1 MRYVASA
8 SKLWDPE
15 QVGKLLEEN
24 ALKERHI
31 ERYKKIKLPKID
43 IIPSS
48 DYDPLL
54 RERPKPYSHV
64 SLPDILLKRDPAP
77 SRIDEQEEE
86 YYGSEPHVDDASSGY
101 AKSFR
106 SVRKKPNRKKR
117 MHKKSMQMNKLEIQ
131 IPSRGANEM
140 GNNEMGKFDG
150 ESILSEDSDSVS
162 EWQKR
167 VETAR
172 NVVDRTFDD
181 LYEKHREESRSSKKR
196 SSLGNELGGRERKT
210 EGQSWPKDY
219 KSLSSSMT
227 SNFEARGLEYA
238 SLDLKQ
244 KEELISHLLLRGI
257 GKEASTI
264 ESLMSDNKEDK
275 QSIVSV
281 GKRSI
286 VSESKIDL
294 SDHVSFPS
302 IEKPLSLS
310 DSSSVRGFKGN
321 ALHSSIPSLP
331 SSSSSKSLHS
341 SKEGSLRTGLL
352 ISSVNKLPPI
362 PATPY
367 VNENADVSNVRQEVK
382 LPVLAK
388 KITGLVHVKT
398 SNKGESDLD
407 GLFIGGRGIE
417 VGDVQVDLKGDHGK
431 DHVGDSISEDEVEDL
446 IKILRQREEDKEA
459 ERDLMITKMD
469 NDRLNGDDT
478 GKIFYKFVVENLE

>member
-1 MRYVASA
+1 MRYVASV

-54 RERPKPYSHV
+54 RERPIPYSHV

-131 IPSRGANEM
+131 IPGRGANEM

-196 SSLGNELGGRERKT
+196 SSLGNELGDRERKT

-238 SLDLKQ
+238 SLDQKQ

-264 ESLMSDNKEDK
+264 ESLMSENKEDK

-281 GKRSI
+281 DKRSI
-286 VSESKIDL
+286 VSGSKIDL

-302 IEKPLSLS
+302 IEKPMSLS

-321 ALHSSIPSLP
+321 ALHSSVP
-331 SSSSSKSLHS
+331 SSGSSKSMHS

-362 PATPY
+362 PATPN
-367 VNENADVSNVRQEVK
+367 VNENVDVNVRQEVK

-388 KITGLVHVKT
+388 KITGLVHAK
-398 SNKGESDLD
+398 SLNKAESDLD

-417 VGDVQVDLKGDHGK
+417 VSDVQVDLNDDHGK
-431 DHVGDSISEDEVEDL
+431 DHVEDSISEDEVEDL
-446 IKILRQREEDKEA
+446 IKILRQREEEKEA
-459 ERDLMITKMD
+459 ERDQMITTME
-469 NDRLNGDDT
+469 NDQLNGDDT
-478 GKIFYKFVVENLE
+478 GMTFL